1 MSTSKTPTKL
11 PRNFS
16 SPFDI
21 VLKNSDPRQLI
32 APEVLIIPPFDI
44 VLKNS
49 DPRQL
54 IAPEVLIIPIPLPSY
69 VANSPPAVLIIPLPS
84 P

>member
-16 SPFDI
+16 S
-21 VLKNSDPRQLI
+21 
-32 APEVLIIPPFDI
+32 PFDI